1 MASQRANFV
10 TLGPQTAAALGTVNG
25 VRGRKAIIKIV
36 TSGVE
41 TVSVTGE
48 VVPGQASSQIMWKS
62 LATGALHSSVSMD
75 DGTYYL
81 DFVYTDTLVFLG
93 SGAADTKT
101 VHIAI
106 FD

>member
-1 MASQRANFV
+1 MAYRNV
-10 TLGPQTAAALGTVNG
+10 ITLGPQTAAALGTVNG
-25 VRGRKAIIKIV
+25 VRGRKVLIKVV

-48 VVPGQASSQIMWKS
+48 VVPGATSSAIMFKS
-62 LATGALHSSVSMD
+62 LATGVVHSGTAMD

-81 DFVYTDTLVFLG
+81 DFCMTDTLIFTG

-101 VHIAI
+101 VNVAI
-106 FD
+106 LD